1 MRIVDVNE
9 FYSPSGGGV
18 RTYVDR
24 KMGIMAEMGHELI
37 CIAPGREDRVEER
50 PGGGLV
56 HYVRAPGMPFDRNY
70 GLFWDAAPVTGLL
83 DRYRPDLVE
92 CCSPWRPAW
101 IVGQWQAKAAAG
113 RGPGAGRGDAAK
125 VFFMHNDNVAAY
137 AQRWLEGV
145 ASHGRIERAFA
156 WYSRYMGRF
165 LDRYDAVVTNG
176 PALEKR
182 LRARGLR
189 IDAAMP
195 LGIERG
201 HFSPALRDPALRA
214 ALLAQCDLPRHA
226 TLLLGLG
233 RHHPEKRWPMVVEA
247 VQRAGA
253 QVPVGLVLIG
263 TGMDSARIERR
274 LAGGPHIRLF
284 RPVYDRE
291 RLARIM
297 ASCDALVHGSEA
309 EPFGLVASEAMASG
323 LPLIVPD
330 TGGCAEVADPHASEL
345 YAARDPAALASAIV
359 RFSRRDRAMVR
370 RAATLAA
377 GRVRTDRE
385 HVEDL
390 LGYYDRLVTAK
401 RARVSAA

>member
-9 FYSPSGGGV
+9 FYSPTGGGV
-18 RTYVDR
+18 RTYIDR

-50 PGGGLV
+50 PGGGLI
-56 HYVRAPGMPFDRNY
+56 HYVRSPGMPFDKNY
-70 GLFWDAAPVTGLL
+70 GLFWDAAPVTTLL
-83 DRYRPDLVE
+83 DRYAPDLVE

-101 IVGQWQAKAAAG
+101 IVGQWAG
-113 RGPGAGRGDAAK
+113 PVGDRAAK

-145 ASHGRIERAFA
+145 ASHERIERAFA

-182 LRARGLR
+182 LRARGVR

-201 HFSPALRDPALRA
+201 HFSPALRDEELRR
-214 ALLAQCDLPRHA
+214 ALLAQCGLGPDAL
-226 TLLLGLG
+226 LLLGLG

-247 VQRAGA
+247 VHRAGA
-253 QVPVGLVLIG
+253 TVPVGLVLIG

-297 ASCDALVHGSEA
+297 ASADALVHGSEA
-309 EPFGLVASEAMASG
+309 EPFGLVASEAMAAG

-330 TGGCAEVADPHASEL
+330 TGGCAEVADPHSSEL
-345 YAARDPAALASAIV
+345 YAACDPAALAAAIV
-359 RFSRRDRAMVR
+359 RFSGRDRAMVR
-370 RAATLAA
+370 RAATVAA
-377 GRVRTDRE
+377 ARVRTDRE
-385 HVEDL
+385 HVEEL
-390 LGYYDRLVTAK
+390 LGYYTGLVEAR
-401 RARVSAA
+401 RARIRAA